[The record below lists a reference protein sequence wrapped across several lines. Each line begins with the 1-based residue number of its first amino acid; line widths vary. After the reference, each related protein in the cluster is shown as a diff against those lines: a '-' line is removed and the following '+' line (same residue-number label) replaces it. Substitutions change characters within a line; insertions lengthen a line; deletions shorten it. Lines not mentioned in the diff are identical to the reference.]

1 MSTTTPS
8 ATPTFE
14 ELVELRRECVSQAL
28 DQVLPSAKAPP
39 DRLHKAMR
47 HSVQA
52 GGKRLRPIL
61 VLAAHEL
68 FPSSHDPLPAALAV
82 ECLHTYS
89 LVHDDLPA
97 MDDSDLRRGRP
108 TCHLA
113 FDEAT
118 AILVGDALLTLA
130 FQILADSYA
139 PEPAI
144 SVALIRAL
152 SAAAGSSKLIGGQ
165 MDDLLAEDNSE
176 PSAELISSIHARKT
190 AALIAASLEMGAIL
204 GDRGEDLSFISQ
216 ARRMGIYLGYAF
228 QAIDDILDAT
238 AMTTDLGKSTE
249 QDAAH
254 AKSTLVSF
262 FGIDK
267 TRHIAARRTQQ
278 ALDSCRELGG
288 NNEFLLQLIEWL
300 GSRGH

>member
-1 MSTTTPS
+1 MSSTTPS
-8 ATPTFE
+8 ITPTFE
-14 ELVELRRECVSQAL
+14 ELAKLRQQGVDEAL
-28 DQVLPSAKAPP
+28 DQMLPSAKAPP
-39 DRLHKAMR
+39 ERLHEAMR

-68 FPSSHDPLPAALAV
+68 FPSHHDPMPAALAV

-97 MDDSDLRRGRP
+97 MDNSALRRGHP

-118 AILVGDALLTLA
+118 AILVGDALLTLS
-130 FQILADSYA
+130 FQILAESYVT
-139 PEPAI
+139 EPGI
-144 SVALIRAL
+144 SVALARAL

-165 MDDLLAEDNSE
+165 MDDLLAEGDSE

-204 GDRGEDLSFISQ
+204 GERGEDESFI
-216 ARRMGIYLGYAF
+216 AETRRMGIFLGYAF
-228 QAIDDILDAT
+228 QAMDDILDAT
-238 AMTTDLGKSTE
+238 AKTNDLGKSAA

-254 AKSTLVSF
+254 GKSTLVSF
-262 FGIDK
+262 YGID
-267 TRHIAARRTQQ
+267 RARQIASQRTQQ

-288 NNEFLLQLIEWL
+288 NNEFLAQLIGWL